1 MFVFVIDGK
10 AIFAQGIK
18 KQNINT
24 KPKHETSKEWSKK
37 QYSNNK
43 KFQFNFYYLWQRRPF
58 HMKLLTSK
66 NET

>member
-24 KPKHETSKEWSKK
+24 KPKHETSKE
-37 QYSNNK
+37 
-43 KFQFNFYYLWQRRPF
+43 
-58 HMKLLTSK
+58 
-66 NET
+66 